1 MKKPITLLD
10 DQGVKKLSLPEGL
23 SSHINTLAYLYLQ
36 PNGWFHD
43 HPKDEDGI
51 TPWYTFP
58 AISFIK
64 DIISVNTKVFEYGS
78 GFSTLFYNTNA
89 GQTISVE
96 HDPVWYSKIKEQLPG
111 AHITLVEQ
119 NAEVHPEADI
129 LVTEFRKNFLQVRS
143 DNLQHDLTHGLVN
156 DEFAGYASAL
166 YNYPKGHFD
175 IVVLD
180 GMARSLCGVLAAERL
195 NDDGIIILDNSDRW
209 HYNELQKHLINKGYK
224 RIDFWGPGFNNHKA
238 WCTSIYAKNLSFKN
252 NKLERPIVEGEI
264 FI

>member
-1 MKKPITLLD
+1 MKRPITITEV
-10 DQGVKKLSLPEGL
+10 DQEKKLHLPQDL
-23 SSHINTLAYLYLQ
+23 HSHLITHAYLYLQ
-36 PNGWFHD
+36 PNGWFND
-43 HPKDEDGI
+43 FPCDEEGI

-89 GQTISVE
+89 GQTISIE
-96 HDPVWYSKIKEQLPG
+96 HDPLWYDKIKEQLPN

-119 NAEVHPEADI
+119 NAEVHPEAQE
-129 LVTEFRKNFLQVRS
+129 LVTNFRQNYLQVRS
-143 DNLQHDLTHGLVN
+143 DNLQHDLRHGLVN
-156 DEFAGYASAL
+156 DEFAGYASTI
-166 YNYPKGHFD
+166 YHYPKGHFD

-209 HYNELQKHLINKGYK
+209 HYNELQKHLTNKGYK
-224 RIDFWGPGFNNHKA
+224 RIDFWGPGFNNHRA
-238 WCTSIYAKNLSFKN
+238 WCTSIFAKNLSFTN
-252 NKLERPIVEGEI
+252 NRLERPVVDGEI
-264 FI
+264 IL